1 MNSTV
6 LNSSY
11 NGNCSQ
17 YEGICS
23 IHLKKLTTVNDTLTT
38 VNNGDIT
45 DQQLSEFFM
54 FIDDFSSLISEK
66 CYFMVMPFLCQYIYP
81 PCNGNESSQFIT
93 YKQCVNIRDEACVSE
108 WKFVMTT
115 ELGSLLPICEAF
127 SNKDN
132 FSFIMEQNMSMFSKC
147 HYQFMKFCDLCLP
160 LCDMFSQ
167 YPDQVKQIDEM
178 FLIITAVFAI
188 IGAIIVFFA
197 AVVRRKEM

>member
-11 NGNCSQ
+11 NANCSR

-23 IHLKKLTTVNDTLTT
+23 IHLKKFTTLNDTLTT
-38 VNNGDIT
+38 MNNGDIT

-66 CYFMVMPFLCQYIYP
+66 CYSMVRPFLCQYFYP
-81 PCNGNESSQFIT
+81 PCDGNEISQLIT
-93 YKQCVNIRDEACVSE
+93 YKQCINIRDEVCVSE
-108 WKFVMTT
+108 WKFIMTT
-115 ELGSLLPICEAF
+115 ELGSLLPVCEAL
-127 SNKDN
+127 SNNDN
-132 FSFIMEQNMSMFSKC
+132 FSFIMEQNMSMFSTC
-147 HYQFMKFCDLCLP
+147 HHQFMKFCNLCLP
-160 LCDMFSQ
+160 LCGTFSQ

-178 FLIITAVFAI
+178 FLIISAVFAI
-188 IGAIIVFFA
+188 IGGIIVSFA